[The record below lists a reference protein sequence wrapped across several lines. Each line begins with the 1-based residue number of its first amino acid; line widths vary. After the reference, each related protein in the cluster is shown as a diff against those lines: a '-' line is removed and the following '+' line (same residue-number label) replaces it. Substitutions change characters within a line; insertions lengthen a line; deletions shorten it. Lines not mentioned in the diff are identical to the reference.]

1 MGDTAGSPSKRSPM
15 ELPPPCP
22 KSFATAEE
30 AYADA
35 CSLPL
40 TILADVRESPT
51 TRQVSYEE
59 AVALLRKDD
68 DLFESPTRAA
78 RLAGDC
84 GGASRRTGRDLC
96 TS

>member
-1 MGDTAGSPSKRSPM
+1 MTHA
-15 ELPPPCP
+15 ELFQDVHGRYRWLAVEE
-22 KSFATAEE
+22 KSDGVAATVSQQSFATAEE

-68 DLFESPTRAA
+68 DLFE
-78 RLAGDC
+78 
-84 GGASRRTGRDLC
+84 
-96 TS
+96 